1 MMTWV
6 YGLYMAGSLAFF
18 VGTLL
23 SAGRTWG
30 WW

>member
-1 MMTWV
+1 MLSWV
-6 YGLYMAGSLAFF
+6 YAMYMGGSLAFF

-23 SAGRTWG
+23 SAGRHWG